1 MRHHPFHHQPFGRH
15 GFRGGR
21 PGRMFDQGDL
31 RWIVLQLIAE
41 QPRHGYEIIKEIGE
55 RMGGGYSPSPGV
67 IYPTL
72 TLLEELGHVAVAS
85 AEGGR
90 KLYRVTDEGRSQL
103 EGRRAAVD
111 ELLEKMRRV
120 RERSAGGAPAP
131 VTRAAE
137 NLKTALRLK
146 LEQGPLSDEQV
157 RAVAEAL
164 DGAAIAIERA

>member
-1 MRHHPFHHQPFGRH
+1 MRHHHHHHMFGRG

-21 PGRMFDQGDL
+21 PGRFFDQGDL

-72 TLLEELGHVAVAS
+72 TLLEELGYVVS
-85 AEGGR
+85 SEEGGR
-90 KLYRVTDEGRSQL
+90 KLYSITDEGRAQL
-103 EGRRAAVD
+103 ETQRESIERIV
-111 ELLEKMRRV
+111 EKMRFI

-131 VTRAAE
+131 VTRATE

-146 LEQGPLSDEQV
+146 LEQGPLNEAQV
-157 RAVAEAL
+157 QAVAEAL
-164 DGAAIAIERA
+164 DAAALAVERA

>member
-1 MRHHPFHHQPFGRH
+1 MFGPR

-21 PGRMFDQGDL
+21 PGRFFDQGDL
-31 RWIVLQLIAE
+31 RWVVLQLIAE

-72 TLLEELGHVAVAS
+72 TLLEELGYVAVS
-85 AEGGR
+85 AEEGGR
-90 KLYRVTDEGRSQL
+90 KLYSITDEGRSQL
-103 EGRRAAVD
+103 QAQSAAV
-111 ELLEKMRRV
+111 ERIFEKMRFI
-120 RERSAGGAPAP
+120 RERSSGAAPAP
-131 VTRAAE
+131 ITRATE

-146 LEQGPLSDEQV
+146 LEQGPLSEAQV

-164 DGAAIAIERA
+164 DAAALGVERA